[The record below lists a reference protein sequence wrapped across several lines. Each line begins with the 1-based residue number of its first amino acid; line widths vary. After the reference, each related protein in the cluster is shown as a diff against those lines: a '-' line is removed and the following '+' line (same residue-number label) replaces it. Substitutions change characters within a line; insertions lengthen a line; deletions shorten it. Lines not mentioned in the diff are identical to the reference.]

1 MVREAAAITFGVLRE
16 TGAQSSAHREVTNV
30 QTQSASNADR
40 PPGLQWDFARGGFAK
55 GALSLGIL
63 AALYMLLVLVGLELH
78 ENIEPLTIIW
88 PAAGLLFMALWL
100 SPRRNWI
107 WIIAIQVSI
116 ELLSAAIVQDQFQV
130 LRCLTFA
137 AANSIDA
144 AVGAWIASRLI
155 PTPRTPRMRNVLL
168 FIAAVAVGAAASS
181 VVGAFG
187 TTQTFGGADY
197 VRECQIWWAGN
208 WLGSLCIAPIVMGWA
223 VRWRAREHSAPAGP
237 AIEMMLIGFA
247 LLAMATWVFSAL
259 PGGVTTILDMPF
271 VLLALVVV
279 AAFRMPPRWSTLLAA
294 ATAILVSYFASRG
307 LGPFAGDPNPFVRV
321 GAVQLYLATLVV
333 VNFLLT
339 VVLLEKRNAYQ
350 MLRTS
355 DERYR
360 NFIEHSSEAV
370 WRLELSEPMDP
381 SLPVSDQIA
390 WLQTHAYV
398 AESNLTYQRLNREMG
413 LPAEASYQWRTDMPW
428 FATFTDHLGAASNQG
443 YAMDGLRF
451 SVPGNAQPRSYIT
464 GFRGVIEQGR
474 LVRVWGV
481 ARDVTELVDLNE
493 RLRQNQD
500 RLKLYARELVGAEER
515 ARRATAVD
523 LHDGIGQQLVG
534 LSMTLDSLVARSPPE
549 IRLLLSEATT
559 TIREVQAIAQRVIA
573 DLSPP
578 GLYELGLE
586 PALKWLSVYM
596 RSKDNLQVDLK
607 VAAEDAS
614 IDIDLRVLVF
624 KVIRELLRNVV
635 KHSGAQSASVTVTR
649 VPDELRAVV
658 EDKGVGFEWQLSLFE
673 PRAHGFGLWSVAD
686 RVRDAAGQM
695 TVDTGPGRGCRVTV
709 VFPLGRAKPPVR
721 ESDPGGDLHDGT
733 VRSA

>member
-1 MVREAAAITFGVLRE
+1 VPTPIAP
-16 TGAQSSAHREVTNV
+16 
-30 QTQSASNADR
+30 ADR
-40 PPGLQWDFARGGFAK
+40 PPGLEWDFTREGFAK
-55 GALSLGIL
+55 GALSLAVF
-63 AALYMLLVLVGLELH
+63 AALYWLLVLLGLKLH
-78 ENIEPLTIIW
+78 ESTEALTIIW

-100 SPRRNWI
+100 APRRNWI
-107 WIIAIQVSI
+107 WILVLQLTVEVSTN
-116 ELLSAAIVQDQFQV
+116 AIVAEHF
-130 LRCLTFA
+130 RPATYLTFA
-137 AANSIDA
+137 IANSIDA
-144 AVGAWIASRLI
+144 MVGAFVASRLI
-155 PTPRTPRMRNVLL
+155 ATPRAPRMRNVLL
-168 FIAAVAVGAAASS
+168 FIAAVAVGAAASA
-181 VVGAFG
+181 VVGAFA
-187 TTQTFGGADY
+187 TTQTLGGADY
-197 VRECQIWWAGN
+197 VREWQIWWAGN

-223 VRWRAREHSAPAGP
+223 VRWRARQHSAPAGP
-237 AIEMMLIGFA
+237 AVEMMLIGFA
-247 LLAMATWVFSAL
+247 MLAMASWVFSAP

-271 VLLALVVV
+271 VLLALVVA
-279 AAFRMPPRWSTLLAA
+279 AAFRMPPRWSTILAA
-294 ATAILVSYFASRG
+294 TSAVLVSYFASRG

-333 VNFLLT
+333 INFLLT

-350 MLRTS
+350 LLRAS
-355 DERYR
+355 EERYR

-370 WRLELSEPMDP
+370 WRVELGAPLDP
-381 SLPVSDQIA
+381 HLPVGDQIA

-398 AESNLTYQRLNREMG
+398 AESNLTYLRMNRDMG
-413 LPAEASYQWRTDMPW
+413 LSEAEARQWRADTPW
-428 FATFTDHLGAASNQG
+428 FAMFIQRLDTVARQG
-443 YAMDGLRF
+443 YSIDGMQF
-451 SVPGNAQPRSYIT
+451 CVSIDSAPRTYIT
-464 GFRGVIEQGR
+464 SFRGVIEQGH

-481 ARDVTELVDLNE
+481 ARDVTELVELNE

-534 LSMTLDSLVARSPPE
+534 LSMTLDALVARSPPE
-549 IRLLLSEATT
+549 IRLLLSEATNT
-559 TIREVQAIAQRVIA
+559 VREVQAIAQRVIA

-607 VAAEDAS
+607 VTADDAA

-635 KHSGAQSASVTVTR
+635 KHSGVQFAAVTVTR
-649 VPDELRAVV
+649 GPGELRAVV
-658 EDKGVGFEWQLSLFE
+658 EDRGSGFEWQLSLFE

-686 RVRDAAGQM
+686 RVRDAAGDM

-709 VFPLGRAKPPVR
+709 VFPLREPARAVQAVAHA
-721 ESDPGGDLHDGT
+721 DLKDGT
-733 VRSA
+733 ARSAS

>member
-1 MVREAAAITFGVLRE
+1 LKVSTPTAP
-16 TGAQSSAHREVTNV
+16 
-30 QTQSASNADR
+30 ADR
-40 PPGLQWDFARGGFAK
+40 PPGLEWDFKRDGIAK
-55 GALSLGIL
+55 GALSLAVF
-63 AALYMLLVLVGLELH
+63 AALYSLLVALGLRLH
-78 ENIEPLTIIW
+78 ESTEALTIIW

-107 WIIAIQVSI
+107 WILAIQLTI
-116 ELLSAAIVQDQFQV
+116 ELSASRIQAAHFH
-130 LRCLTFA
+130 LATYLTFA
-137 AANSIDA
+137 VANSIDGM
-144 AVGAWIASRLI
+144 VGAFVASRLI
-155 PTPRTPRMRNVLL
+155 AAPRVPRMRNVLL
-168 FIAAVAVGAAASS
+168 FIASVAVGAAASAL
-181 VVGAFG
+181 VGAYG
-187 TTQTFGGADY
+187 TTHTFGGADY

-223 VRWRAREHSAPAGP
+223 VRWHARQHSAPAGP
-237 AIEMMLIGFA
+237 AVEMMLIGFA
-247 LLAMATWVFSAL
+247 MLAMTSWVFSAP

-271 VLLALVVV
+271 VLLAFVVV
-279 AAFRMPPRWSTLLAA
+279 AAFRMPPRWSTALVA
-294 ATAILVSYFASRG
+294 ATAVLVSYFASDG

-333 VNFLLT
+333 INFILT
-339 VVLLEKRNAYQ
+339 VVLLEKKNAYQ
-350 MLRTS
+350 LLHTS
-355 DERYR
+355 EERYR

-370 WRLELSEPMDP
+370 WRVELYSPMDP
-381 SLPVSDQIA
+381 HLPVVDQIA

-398 AESNLTYQRLNREMG
+398 AECNLTYLRMNREMG
-413 LPAEASYQWRTDMPW
+413 LSEAEARQWRTDMPW
-428 FATFTDHLGAASNQG
+428 FAMFVQHLGAAAHQG
-443 YAMDGLRF
+443 YSMDGMQF
-451 SVPGNAQPRSYIT
+451 SVSVNSHPRTYIT
-464 GFRGVIEQGR
+464 GFRGVIEQGY

-534 LSMTLDSLVARSPPE
+534 LSMTLDALVARSPPE
-549 IRLLLSEATT
+549 IRLLLSEATNT
-559 TIREVQAIAQRVIA
+559 VREVQAIAQRVIA

-596 RSKDNLQVDLK
+596 RSKDNLQVELK
-607 VAAEDAS
+607 VTADDAA
-614 IDIDLRVLVF
+614 IGIDLRVLVF

-635 KHSGAQSASVTVTR
+635 KHSGVQFASVTVTR
-649 VPDELRAVV
+649 GPDELRAVV
-658 EDKGVGFEWQLSLFE
+658 EDRGSGFEWQLSLFE

-686 RVRDAAGQM
+686 RVRDAAGEM

-709 VFPLGRAKPPVR
+709 IFPLGGK
-721 ESDPGGDLHDGT
+721 
-733 VRSA
+733 RSAQAADPDSDLENGTARSAS

>member
-1 MVREAAAITFGVLRE
+1 MPTPTAP
-16 TGAQSSAHREVTNV
+16 
-30 QTQSASNADR
+30 ADR
-40 PPGLQWDFARGGFAK
+40 PPGLEWDFTRDGIAK
-55 GALSLGIL
+55 GARSLAVF
-63 AALYMLLVLVGLELH
+63 AALYSLLVVLGLRLH
-78 ENIEPLTIIW
+78 ESTEALTIIW

-107 WIIAIQVSI
+107 WILAIQLTI
-116 ELLSAAIVQDQFQV
+116 ELSAGAIHAEHF
-130 LRCLTFA
+130 RLTTYLPFA
-137 AANSIDA
+137 IANSIDGM
-144 AVGAWIASRLI
+144 VGALLASRLI
-155 PTPRTPRMRNVLL
+155 ATPRVPRMRNVLL
-168 FIAAVAVGAAASS
+168 FIASVAVGSAASAL
-181 VVGAFG
+181 VGAYG
-187 TTQTFGGADY
+187 TTHAFGGADY

-223 VRWRAREHSAPAGP
+223 VRLHARQHSAPAGP
-237 AIEMMLIGFA
+237 AVEMMLIGFA
-247 LLAMATWVFSAL
+247 MLAMTSWVFSAP

-271 VLLALVVV
+271 VLLAFVVV
-279 AAFRMPPRWSTLLAA
+279 AAFRMPPRWSTILAA
-294 ATAILVSYFASRG
+294 ATALLVAYFASSG
-307 LGPFAGDPNPFVRV
+307 LGPFAGDPSPFVRV

-333 VNFLLT
+333 INFLLT
-339 VVLLEKRNAYQ
+339 VVLLEKRNAFQ
-350 MLRTS
+350 LLHTS
-355 DERYR
+355 EERYR

-370 WRLELSEPMDP
+370 WRVELASPMDP
-381 SLPVSDQIA
+381 NLPVDDQIA

-398 AESNLTYQRLNREMG
+398 AESNLTYLRMNRDMG
-413 LPAEASYQWRTDMPW
+413 LSDSEAREWRADMPW
-428 FATFTDHLGAASNQG
+428 FAMFLKHLGAASHQG
-443 YAMDGLRF
+443 YSMDGMQF
-451 SVPGNAQPRSYIT
+451 AVSVNAHPRSYIT
-464 GFRGVIEQGR
+464 GFRGVIEQGY

-534 LSMTLDSLVARSPPE
+534 LSMTLDALVARSPPE
-549 IRLLLSEATT
+549 IRLLLSEATNT
-559 TIREVQAIAQRVIA
+559 VREVQAIAQRVIA

-596 RSKDNLQVDLK
+596 RGKDNLQVELN
-607 VAAEDAS
+607 VTAEDAT

-635 KHSGAQSASVTVTR
+635 KHSGVQFASVTVTR
-649 VPDELRAVV
+649 SPNELRAVV
-658 EDKGVGFEWQLSLFE
+658 EDRGSGFEWQLSLFE

-686 RVRDAAGQM
+686 RVRDAAGEM

-709 VFPLGRAKPPVR
+709 VFPLGKPVR
-721 ESDPGGDLHDGT
+721 SVQAAESDGDSRDGT
-733 VRSA
+733 ARSAS

>member
-1 MVREAAAITFGVLRE
+1 LKVSTPTAP
-16 TGAQSSAHREVTNV
+16 
-30 QTQSASNADR
+30 ADR
-40 PPGLQWDFARGGFAK
+40 PPGLEWDFKRDGIAK
-55 GALSLGIL
+55 GALSLAVF
-63 AALYMLLVLVGLELH
+63 AALYSLLVALGLRLH
-78 ENIEPLTIIW
+78 ESTEALTIIW

-107 WIIAIQVSI
+107 WILAIQLTI
-116 ELLSAAIVQDQFQV
+116 ELSASRIQAAHFH
-130 LRCLTFA
+130 LATYLTFA
-137 AANSIDA
+137 VANSIDGM
-144 AVGAWIASRLI
+144 VGAFVASRLI
-155 PTPRTPRMRNVLL
+155 AAPRVPRMRNVLL
-168 FIAAVAVGAAASS
+168 FIASVAVGAAASAL
-181 VVGAFG
+181 VGAYG
-187 TTQTFGGADY
+187 TTHTFGGADY

-223 VRWRAREHSAPAGP
+223 VRWHARQHSAPAGP
-237 AIEMMLIGFA
+237 AVEMMLIGFA
-247 LLAMATWVFSAL
+247 MLAMTSWVFSAP

-271 VLLALVVV
+271 VLLAFVVV
-279 AAFRMPPRWSTLLAA
+279 AAFRMPPRWSTALVA
-294 ATAILVSYFASRG
+294 ATAVLVSYFASDG

-333 VNFLLT
+333 INFILT
-339 VVLLEKRNAYQ
+339 VVLLEKKNAYQ
-350 MLRTS
+350 LLHTS
-355 DERYR
+355 EERYR

-370 WRLELSEPMDP
+370 WRVELYSPMDP
-381 SLPVSDQIA
+381 HLPVVDQIA

-398 AESNLTYQRLNREMG
+398 AESNLTYLRMNREMG
-413 LPAEASYQWRTDMPW
+413 LSEAEARQWRTDMPW
-428 FATFTDHLGAASNQG
+428 FAMFVQHLGAAAHQG
-443 YAMDGLRF
+443 YSMDGMQF
-451 SVPGNAQPRSYIT
+451 SVSVNSHPRTYIT
-464 GFRGVIEQGR
+464 GFRGVIEQGY

-534 LSMTLDSLVARSPPE
+534 LSMTLDALVARSPPE
-549 IRLLLSEATT
+549 IRLLLSEATNT
-559 TIREVQAIAQRVIA
+559 VREVQAIAQRVIA

-596 RSKDNLQVDLK
+596 RSKDNLQVELK
-607 VAAEDAS
+607 VTADDAA
-614 IDIDLRVLVF
+614 IGIDLRVLVF

-635 KHSGAQSASVTVTR
+635 KHSGVQFASVTVTR
-649 VPDELRAVV
+649 GPDELRAVV
-658 EDKGVGFEWQLSLFE
+658 EDRGSGFEWQLSLFE

-686 RVRDAAGQM
+686 RVRDAAGEM

-709 VFPLGRAKPPVR
+709 IFPLGGKRSAQAA
-721 ESDPGGDLHDGT
+721 DPDRDLEDGT
-733 VRSA
+733 ARSAS

>member
-1 MVREAAAITFGVLRE
+1 MPTPTAPA
-16 TGAQSSAHREVTNV
+16 N
-30 QTQSASNADR
+30 R
-40 PPGLQWDFARGGFAK
+40 PPGLEWDFTRDGIAK
-55 GALSLGIL
+55 GARSLAVF
-63 AALYMLLVLVGLELH
+63 AALYLLLVVLGLKLH
-78 ENIEPLTIIW
+78 ESTEALTIIW

-107 WIIAIQVSI
+107 WILAIQLTI
-116 ELLSAAIVQDQFQV
+116 ELSAGAIHADHFQ
-130 LRCLTFA
+130 LATYLTFA
-137 AANSIDA
+137 IANSIDGM
-144 AVGAWIASRLI
+144 VGAFVASRLI
-155 PTPRTPRMRNVLL
+155 DTPRAPRMRNVLL
-168 FIAAVAVGAAASS
+168 FIASVAVGAAASAL
-181 VVGAFG
+181 VGAYG
-187 TTQTFGGADY
+187 TTHAFGGADY

-223 VRWRAREHSAPAGP
+223 VRLHARQHSAPAGP
-237 AIEMMLIGFA
+237 AVEMMLIGFA
-247 LLAMATWVFSAL
+247 MLAMTSWVFSAP

-271 VLLALVVV
+271 VLLAFVVV
-279 AAFRMPPRWSTLLAA
+279 AAFRMPPRWSTILAA
-294 ATAILVSYFASRG
+294 ATALLVAYFASGG

-333 VNFLLT
+333 INFLLT

-350 MLRTS
+350 LLHTS
-355 DERYR
+355 EERYR

-370 WRLELSEPMDP
+370 WRVELVSPMDP
-381 SLPVSDQIA
+381 NLPVDDQIA

-398 AESNLTYQRLNREMG
+398 AESNLTYLRMNRDMG
-413 LPAEASYQWRTDMPW
+413 LSDAEAREWRADMPW
-428 FATFTDHLGAASNQG
+428 FAMFLKHLGAASHQG
-443 YAMDGLRF
+443 YSMDGMQLAV
-451 SVPGNAQPRSYIT
+451 SVNAHPRTYIT
-464 GFRGVIEQGR
+464 GFRGVIEQGY

-534 LSMTLDSLVARSPPE
+534 LSMTLDALVARSPPE
-549 IRLLLSEATT
+549 IRLLLSEATNT
-559 TIREVQAIAQRVIA
+559 VREVQAIAQRVIA

-596 RSKDNLQVDLK
+596 RGKDNLQVELN
-607 VAAEDAS
+607 VTAEDAA
-614 IDIDLRVLVF
+614 INIDLRVLVF

-635 KHSGAQSASVTVTR
+635 KHSGVQFASVTVTR
-649 VPDELRAVV
+649 SPDELRAIV
-658 EDKGVGFEWQLSLFE
+658 EDRGSGFEWQLSLFE

-686 RVRDAAGQM
+686 RVRDAAGEM

-709 VFPLGRAKPPVR
+709 VFPLGKPARSVQAA
-721 ESDPGGDLHDGT
+721 DPDGDSRDGT
-733 VRSA
+733 ARSAY

>member
-1 MVREAAAITFGVLRE
+1 VPTPTAPA
-16 TGAQSSAHREVTNV
+16 N
-30 QTQSASNADR
+30 R
-40 PPGLQWDFARGGFAK
+40 PAGLEWDFTRDGIAK
-55 GALSLGIL
+55 GARSLAVF
-63 AALYMLLVLVGLELH
+63 AALYLLLVVLGLRLH
-78 ENIEPLTIIW
+78 ENTEALTIIW

-107 WIIAIQVSI
+107 WILAIQLTI
-116 ELLSAAIVQDQFQV
+116 ELSASRIQAAHFH
-130 LRCLTFA
+130 LATYLTFA
-137 AANSIDA
+137 VANSIDGM
-144 AVGAWIASRLI
+144 VGAFVASRLI
-155 PTPRTPRMRNVLL
+155 AAPRVPRMRNVLL
-168 FIAAVAVGAAASS
+168 FIASVAVGAAASAL
-181 VVGAFG
+181 VGAYG
-187 TTQTFGGADY
+187 TTHTFGGADY

-223 VRWRAREHSAPAGP
+223 VRWHARQHSAPAGP
-237 AIEMMLIGFA
+237 AVEMMLIGFA
-247 LLAMATWVFSAL
+247 MLAMTSWVFSAP

-271 VLLALVVV
+271 VLLAFVVV
-279 AAFRMPPRWSTLLAA
+279 AAFRMPPRWSTALVA
-294 ATAILVSYFASRG
+294 ATAVLVSYFASDG

-333 VNFLLT
+333 INFILT
-339 VVLLEKRNAYQ
+339 VVLLEKKNAYQ
-350 MLRTS
+350 LLHTS
-355 DERYR
+355 EERYR

-370 WRLELSEPMDP
+370 WRVELYSPMDP
-381 SLPVSDQIA
+381 HLPVVDQIA

-398 AESNLTYQRLNREMG
+398 AECNLTYLRMNREMG
-413 LPAEASYQWRTDMPW
+413 LSEAEARQWRTDMPW
-428 FATFTDHLGAASNQG
+428 FAMFVQHLGAAAHQG
-443 YAMDGLRF
+443 YSMDGMQF
-451 SVPGNAQPRSYIT
+451 SVSVNSHPRTYIT
-464 GFRGVIEQGR
+464 GFRGVIEQGY

-534 LSMTLDSLVARSPPE
+534 LSMTLDALVARSPPE
-549 IRLLLSEATT
+549 IRLLLSEATNT
-559 TIREVQAIAQRVIA
+559 VREVQAIAQRVIA

-607 VAAEDAS
+607 VTADDAA
-614 IDIDLRVLVF
+614 IGIDLRVLVF

-635 KHSGAQSASVTVTR
+635 KHSGVQFASVTVTR
-649 VPDELRAVV
+649 GPDELRAVV
-658 EDKGVGFEWQLSLFE
+658 EDRGSGFEWQLSLFE

-686 RVRDAAGQM
+686 RVRDAAGEM

-709 VFPLGRAKPPVR
+709 IFPLGGKRSAQAADPD
-721 ESDPGGDLHDGT
+721 SDLEDGT
-733 VRSA
+733 ARSAS